1 VIDDGT
7 PEKRCFWSEA
17 GARRLGAVA
26 LVGDPN
32 AAKLPVRSKRVD
44 VSFLFHNIVRLVG
57 LRCLDIQGVMCR
69 KRHSRFLPLS
79 AGVFFR
85 LANGEHI
92 SIGPIPVSLSYL
104 KSMGLSC
111 VRKFILI

>member
-32 AAKLPVRSKRVD
+32 AAKLPVQLEQVD
-44 VSFLFHNIVRLVG
+44 VSFLFHHIVRLFG
-57 LRCLDIQGVMCR
+57 LHCLDIQGVHVQ
-69 KRHSRFLPLS
+69 KEALTFLAAL
-79 AGVFFR
+79 GWCLFQ
-85 LANGEHI
+85 
-92 SIGPIPVSLSYL
+92 IG
-104 KSMGLSC
+104 KW
-111 VRKFILI
+111 